1 MKHFILMTNSK
12 KQTTLVLKAGSRES
26 QLALVQTR
34 DALRRLAECLPGSRF
49 DLIACSSPGD
59 RDRETD
65 LRVSPGDFFT
75 RDLDEAVLDGRLDL
89 AVHSAKD
96 LPDPV
101 TEGLDWFW
109 LPWKEDPRDAL
120 ILPKG
125 KETRHSK
132 LEAGEK
138 TPESLSHCV
147 TASHSKIENRKSKI
161 HVIGVS
167 SERREAWCRQ
177 RFPDAVLKPIRG
189 NIEQR
194 LAQLDA
200 GKFDALLMAG
210 AALTRLGLTDRITEW
225 ISLEELPAPAGQG
238 SLAVT
243 FRKGDPA
250 MTAVRNFFI
259 KAVRFVGGGVG
270 SAGLC
275 TIAGAEELAAAD
287 VCLYDVLMDE
297 QLLHYLPPHA
307 ERVFVGKRAG
317 NHAVPQNEI
326 SRRLA
331 EYAHCGLRVV
341 RLKGGD
347 PGLFG
352 RLAEELDE
360 LDRWQLPYHILPGVS
375 SLTAA
380 TTGTGMLLTRR
391 GLSRGFTA
399 MTPRAEGGAVA
410 SVTGETRAKL
420 PLVLFMASQV
430 ADQIANQLL
439 ADGWT
444 PETPVAFVLN
454 AGADDEQI
462 SRTTLAALAGAKL
475 ANPSEAPGLLII
487 GEVARFGT
495 RLDSGALAGRRVLL
509 TGSDA
514 LLKRS
519 ARRVADFGGRPVC
532 RPLIRLLPL
541 PEARQVMHT
550 LAAYDAVVI
559 TSPSAVRCFREL
571 LAAEQVDLRRLPQ
584 LIACGPGTA
593 SELAQAGLVPD
604 LVPAHD
610 FGAAGLLRE
619 LRNTGIKTR
628 SLQDASGRRTPDA
641 GLTIL
646 RLRSDKA
653 GDGLAN
659 ALRAQGATV
668 TDCVLYANEPIRYE
682 SLPEFAAVFFAS
694 ASAVEVFAAQ
704 WGTAA
709 LVGKIVTVI
718 GQPTAVALRQ
728 LGREADVTGFTAT
741 VDGAIEALA
750 AHCVLCTAGATTAA
764 SATSRQP

>member
-1 MKHFILMTNSK
+1 MTHST
-12 KQTTLVLKAGSRES
+12 QQETLVLKAGSRER
-26 QLALVQTR
+26 QLALVQPR
-34 DALRRLAECLPGSRF
+34 EALRRIAERLPGVRF
-49 DLIACSSPGD
+49 DLVPCSSPGD
-59 RDRETD
+59 RDRQTD

-75 RDLDEAVLDGRLDL
+75 RDLDLAVLDGRLDL

-109 LPWKEDPRDAL
+109 LPWREDPRDAL

-125 KETRHSK
+125 KNSSE
-132 LEAGEK
+132 LA
-138 TPESLSHCV
+138 SHC
-147 TASHSKIENRKSKI
+147 I
-161 HVIGVS
+161 IGVS
-167 SERREAWCRQ
+167 SERREAWCRK
-177 RFPDAVLKPIRG
+177 RFPNAVLAPIRG

-194 LAQLDA
+194 LAQLDD

-210 AALTRLGLTDRITEW
+210 AALSRLGLTDRITEW

-287 VCLYDVLMDE
+287 ACLYDVLMDE
-297 QLLHYLPPHA
+297 QLLRYLPPHA
-307 ERVFVGKRAG
+307 ERIFVGKRAG
-317 NHAVPQNEI
+317 NHAVPQKEI
-326 SRRLA
+326 SRLLA
-331 EYAHCGLRVV
+331 EYAHRGLRVV

-410 SVTGETRAKL
+410 SVTGEARAKL

-439 ADGWT
+439 ADGWV
-444 PETPVAFVLN
+444 PETPAAFVLN

-462 SRTTLAALAGAKL
+462 HRTTLAALAAAKL
-475 ANPSEAPGLLII
+475 ANPNEAPGLLII
-487 GEVARFGT
+487 GEIARFGA

-519 ARRVADFGGRPVC
+519 ARRVTDFGGRPVC
-532 RPLIRLLPL
+532 RPLIRLVPL
-541 PEARQVMHT
+541 PEARQAMHT
-550 LAAYDAVVI
+550 VTAYDAVVI
-559 TSPSAVRCFREL
+559 TSPSAVRCFLEL
-571 LAAEQVDLRRLPQ
+571 IAAEHVDLRRLPQ

-593 SELAQAGLVPD
+593 AELANAGLTPDVVP
-604 LVPAHD
+604 PHD
-610 FGAAGLLRE
+610 FGADGLLRE
-619 LRNTGIKTR
+619 LRNMKHGM
-628 SLQDASGRRTPDA
+628 QTPR
-641 GLTIL
+641 LL

-653 GDGLAN
+653 GDGLAGE
-659 ALRAQGATV
+659 LRKLGATV
-668 TDCVLYANEPIRYE
+668 DDCVLYANEPIRYE
-682 SLPEFAAVFFAS
+682 TLPEFDAVFFAS

-709 LVGKIVTVI
+709 LDGKIVAVI
-718 GQPTAVALRQ
+718 GQPTAAALHK
-728 LGREADVTGFTAT
+728 LGRKPDVTGFAAT
-741 VDGAIEALA
+741 VDGALDALA
-750 AHCVLCTAGATTAA
+750 AYCVRGRLAECMT
-764 SATSRQP
+764 RCP